1 MRRLAFI
8 LAAALLASPTLTSP
22 ASAVPTGNQVFFEAP
37 YLMRVAPG
45 TTLNY
50 VYKHVTTKADL
61 GESFEETLDMEVTA
75 PSDDA
80 SKRIA
85 SVEIHRGARESEA
98 GPFPTMNGNPIS
110 LVLLERDVKEM
121 AQLSKGSPFYLRNR
135 LRDHLGTGTVEPA
148 SFTFDGKTVEG
159 WKLIMT
165 PFVEDPNKDKLLEL
179 ANRRYEF
186 LFSDAVP
193 GGLYSIRVVTPAKEG
208 GGNIIET
215 SLTLTGA
222 TPPAK

>member
-8 LAAALLASPTLTSP
+8 LAAALLASP

-159 WKLIMT
+159 WKLIMA